1 MTQLVPE
8 SFTLQQAPVKRIDDD
23 VMRRQCVV
31 TFCTKK
37 YKMPNVDG
45 AKVEGT
51 TQQMSVVLETILK
64 GVRFHDANAPEE
76 DRPLENQMCSASLRN
91 SSAIIDPP
99 AVANMSPQMPPS
111 ALRQEYSPQMH
122 LNDDTNSQFTSA
134 IHPSQFLCSSSDVTS
149 LPSTSAQL
157 SPVASNNASVTS
169 PWLKSRRLRENFLKQ
184 QPPAVSQDARCGDD
198 VIEVVDDLERMLRLR
213 DENSRFL
220 RECQSTT
227 DNPDE
232 HCGLLPI
239 DPEVQPSAH
248 AYDVTDNRTSEQVFD
263 DDIRFHCDESVVSS
277 DEYGRCDLRQ
287 EEGDVIVEEDSSN
300 DEDENWT

>member
-1 MTQLVPE
+1 MRTATMTQLVPE

-111 ALRQEYSPQMH
+111 ATQEYSPQMH
-122 LNDDTNSQFTSA
+122 LNGIIS
-134 IHPSQFLCSSSDVTS
+134 
-149 LPSTSAQL
+149 
-157 SPVASNNASVTS
+157 
-169 PWLKSRRLRENFLKQ
+169 KEY
-184 QPPAVSQDARCGDD
+184 
-198 VIEVVDDLERMLRLR
+198 
-213 DENSRFL
+213 FL
-220 RECQSTT
+220 RETLHINVVAT
-227 DNPDE
+227 KR
-232 HCGLLPI
+232 
-239 DPEVQPSAH
+239 
-248 AYDVTDNRTSEQVFD
+248 VTWQ
-263 DDIRFHCDESVVSS
+263 
-277 DEYGRCDLRQ
+277 Q
-287 EEGDVIVEEDSSN
+287 
-300 DEDENWT
+300 